1 MSKLRLIKAK
11 STKPPYGWKT
21 WDVSRTTLIDSYAEN
36 TSCMFTGMRD
46 VNKEMIWENDI
57 VEFLGKRG
65 TIVYCNGAFGIE
77 FTDYIVW
84 KDIEEEINELTGNN
98 PHFVYNDNFI
108 SLWEIYW
115 NFNDEYNHLRKVKV
129 IRNEHDF
136 EKIPVSE
143 IEIIVA
149 GTKEK
154 PLYHIK
160 YFDLRDG
167 KYHIGFSSYCL
178 DYVYAWKD
186 ECFRLVERF
195 AENEE

>member
-1 MSKLRLIKAK
+1 MSKLRLVKSKLIKA
-11 STKPPYGWKT
+11 PYGWKT
-21 WDVSRTTLIDSYAEN
+21 WDIHQYTPTCMYDKN
-36 TSCMFTGMRD
+36 TMCMYTELRD
-46 VNKEMIWENDI
+46 TSDKMIWENDV
-57 VEFLGKRG
+57 VEFLGNRG
-65 TIVYCNGAFGIE
+65 KIVYCNGAFGIE
-77 FTDYIVW
+77 FTDYVVW
-84 KDIEEEINELTGNN
+84 KDIKEKINELTGNN
-98 PHFVYNDNFI
+98 PHLVCNDNFI

-115 NFNDEYNHLRKVKV
+115 NFNDEYNQLSEVKV

-149 GTKEK
+149 GTKVK

-167 KYHIGFSSYCL
+167 EYHIGFSSYCL
-178 DYVYAWKD
+178 DYVYTWKD
-186 ECFRLVERF
+186 ECFELVERG